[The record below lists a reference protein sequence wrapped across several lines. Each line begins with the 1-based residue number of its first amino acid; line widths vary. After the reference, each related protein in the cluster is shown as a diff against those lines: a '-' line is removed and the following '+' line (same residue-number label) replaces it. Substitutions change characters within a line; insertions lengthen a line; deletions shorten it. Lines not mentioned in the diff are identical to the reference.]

1 MLHRGAS
8 EGGASCA
15 GNFDV
20 VERPGRQESAHDIE
34 PSGRR
39 VLGMERLISALGA
52 VVILGVAWSCCPRA
66 LKRELRPRTIGMG
79 VLLLVA
85 IAALVLKTPVNGLF
99 SLANALVER
108 LLGFTAEGARFV
120 FGGLVSDTSTFG
132 FVFAFQVLP
141 TIVFFSALMSLLY
154 HVGLMPFVIER
165 CGRFLSR
172 TVHVSGAESFSTVAD
187 VFVGQTEAPLVV
199 SPYLP
204 RMTRSEL
211 NACMVAGYAT
221 TAGGVLAAY
230 VAMLS
235 PRVPGIAGHLM
246 AASVMGAPAALVI
259 AKLMLPESEH
269 PETDAEIAS
278 SLPRTTVNGL
288 DAIAQGTSDGV
299 KLALNVGAMLIV
311 FLAFTAL
318 INALLAS
325 VGGWFGAALSLEGIF
340 AVLFYPLAWLLGVPS
355 EDVSKVATLL
365 GQKTALNEFIAY
377 SHMASS
383 LAADPAWLS
392 ERGRLIASYALCG
405 FANFGS
411 IGIQIGGYAALAP
424 ERRADISSLAL
435 RAMIGGLLAT
445 CLVACV
451 AGVFV

>member
-1 MLHRGAS
+1 
-8 EGGASCA
+8 
-15 GNFDV
+15 
-20 VERPGRQESAHDIE
+20 
-34 PSGRR
+34 
-39 VLGMERLISALGA
+39 MERLVSAFGA
-52 VVILGVAWSCCPRA
+52 LVILGVAWLCCPRE
-66 LKRELRPRTIGMG
+66 LKFRVRPRTIGMG
-79 VLLLVA
+79 LALLVV
-85 IAALVLKTPVNGLF
+85 IAALVLKTPVSELF
-99 SLANALVER
+99 SLGNALVER

-120 FGGLVSDTSTFG
+120 FGGLVSNTTTFG

-154 HVGLMPFVIER
+154 HAGIMPLVIER

-204 RMTRSEL
+204 AMTRSEL

-235 PRVPGIAGHLM
+235 PSVPGIAGHLM

-259 AKLMLPESEH
+259 AKLMLPESEP
-269 PETDAEIAS
+269 PETDAEIGA
-278 SLPRTTVNGL
+278 LPRTTVNGL
-288 DAIAQGTSDGV
+288 DAIARGTSDGIR
-299 KLALNVGAMLIV
+299 LAVNVGAMLIV

-318 INALLAS
+318 INALLAG
-325 VGGWFGAALSLEGIF
+325 VGSWFGWELSLEGIF
-340 AVLFYPLAWLLGVPS
+340 AVVFYPLAWLLGVPGS
-355 EDVSKVATLL
+355 DVAKLATLL

-377 SHMASS
+377 SHMAAS

-451 AGVFV
+451 AGVFL